1 MSKDLLNKLVI
12 IKYYLSIPKLNQ
24 AFSID
29 WNILFI
35 LSMLINFINDIY
47 EHYIMV
53 NKFFMFFS

>member
-29 WNILFI
+29 WNIL
-35 LSMLINFINDIY
+35 INDIY